1 MGKDG
6 TAHQVQRVCFLG
18 LPQAA
23 LLGSNAILL
32 PPLDF
37 PHVIRRVLGKQGM
50 EMTGASP
57 PLLCFSCRAVGGKG
71 TQQKNITEVHD
82 MGYTPS
88 AQRLKPCLSQGCV
101 MLLASPLIGGAS
113 LIPLGILTQLG
124 NDHSVSTKTQAWNMA
139 VSRVRASLQNRD
151 NLNSLYRRPLPLP
164 CLCKETALQ
173 TFQVL
178 G

>member
-1 MGKDG
+1 MAIVLGCVLLLQVDSYILLWAHFSCPASTEHLQSESPGEKHIVPYVSPSVPGVRKDG
-6 TAHQVQRVCFLG
+6 SAHQVQRVCFLG

-82 MGYTPS
+82 MGYIPS
-88 AQRLKPCLSQGCV
+88 AQG
-101 MLLASPLIGGAS
+101 
-113 LIPLGILTQLG
+113 
-124 NDHSVSTKTQAWNMA
+124 
-139 VSRVRASLQNRD
+139 
-151 NLNSLYRRPLPLP
+151 
-164 CLCKETALQ
+164 
-173 TFQVL
+173 
-178 G
+178 